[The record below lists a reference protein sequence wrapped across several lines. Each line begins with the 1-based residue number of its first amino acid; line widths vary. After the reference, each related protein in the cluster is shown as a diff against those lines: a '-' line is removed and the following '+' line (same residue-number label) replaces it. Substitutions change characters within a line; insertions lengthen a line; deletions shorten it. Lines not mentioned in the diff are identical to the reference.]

1 MFFKPDENYPLNIA
15 HRGARSLAPENT
27 LLAGWKAVSS
37 GADIWEIDV
46 QLTSDEIPVVIH
58 DDTLSRTS
66 DIQKADAFAPRHPWF
81 VYDFTLSELRVL
93 DFGAWFAAAD
103 PFGQIAAGA
112 VSGEDLMDF
121 KDQPI
126 PTLWDALV
134 YANQG
139 NLRINIEIKALDH
152 APGNAVIVKKVVEL
166 VEDLNMAADVLI
178 SSFKYDYLRQ
188 VKALNP
194 GISIAV
200 LAESPHP
207 DPLKLIR
214 DLGAEAYHPRSNA
227 IYPEDVGPLRKAGI
241 FVNVWTLNDEPSI
254 MKFIKAGVS
263 GIFTDFPQLL
273 TKIKKQIRPARF

>member
-1 MFFKPDENYPLNIA
+1 MFFKPDETYPLNIA

-27 LLAGWKAVSS
+27 LLAGWKAMNS

-46 QLTSDEIPVVIH
+46 QLTSDEIPVVLH
-58 DDTLSRTS
+58 DETLGRTS

-93 DFGAWFAAAD
+93 DFGAWFAKAD

-112 VSGEDLMDF
+112 VSGEDLMNF

-139 NLRINIEIKALDH
+139 NLRVNIEIKTLEN
-152 APGNAVIVKKVVEL
+152 APGDPVIVKKVVEQ
-166 VEDLNMAADVLI
+166 VEDLNMADDVLI
-178 SSFKYDYLRQ
+178 SSFKYDYLHQ

-194 GISIAV
+194 GISVAV
-200 LAESPHP
+200 LAESPYS
-207 DPLKLIR
+207 DPLKRIR
-214 DLGAEAYHPRSNA
+214 EIGAEAYHPRSTA
-227 IYPEDVGPLRKAGI
+227 INPEDIGLLRKEGI

-254 MKFIKAGVS
+254 MKFIKAGAS

-273 TKIKKQIRPARF
+273 TKIKKGLR